1 MTGRRLGLVAG
12 LVVLLV
18 LAGIGGRSLLASRS
32 ATATDAAGVSPTRP
46 ANNSAIG
53 SSTSST
59 APSTAH
65 STNNTTGASAS
76 QAGAAAQARGSAAL
90 ELTADDLL
98 TLAPRPLSRGVAM
111 SGSLKAV
118 NSAVLKAKVAGEL
131 LELLPREGDRVAA
144 GQLLGRID
152 ASDAE
157 LRLRQA
163 EHNVEAAQA
172 QVDLAHRQ
180 LDNNRALVGQG
191 YISATALDN
200 SVASHN
206 GARANLQ
213 VAQSGADIAR
223 KAVGDT
229 RLISPITGQ
238 VAQRL
243 AQPGERLP
251 VDARV
256 IEIVDLSRIEL
267 EAALAPQDAGALRLG
282 ANARLE
288 VEGVSEPVAARIAR
302 INPATQAGTRAVLVY
317 LALQPTPAQARA
329 LRSGLF
335 ARGTVELGRSN
346 LPALPVSAV
355 HVDESK
361 PYVLVFEVGGGAG
374 AAPTAGKPAS
384 AGAVSAAIQG
394 SDSGTLVRRTV
405 VLGERG
411 NSPGSNDE
419 WVEIR
424 SGVNV
429 GARVLS
435 GAVGTVPSGTPAR
448 LVTPAAVVPLAGP
461 AGGPSA
467 AR

>member
-1 MTGRRLGLVAG
+1 
-12 LVVLLV
+12 
-18 LAGIGGRSLLASRS
+18 
-32 ATATDAAGVSPTRP
+32 
-46 ANNSAIG
+46 
-53 SSTSST
+53 
-59 APSTAH
+59 
-65 STNNTTGASAS
+65 
-76 QAGAAAQARGSAAL
+76 
-90 ELTADDLL
+90 
-98 TLAPRPLSRGVAM
+98 M

-282 ANARLE
+282 ATARLE

-302 INPATQAGTRAVLVY
+302 INPVTQAGTRAVLVY

-361 PYVLVFEVGGGAG
+361 PYVLVFEA
-374 AAPTAGKPAS
+374 
-384 AGAVSAAIQG
+384 
-394 SDSGTLVRRTV
+394 GTLVRRTV

-429 GARVLS
+429 GAQVLS

-448 LVTPAAVVPLAGP
+448 LPTPAAVVPLAGQ

>member
-18 LAGIGGRSLLASRS
+18 LAGVGGRSLLASRS
-32 ATATDAAGVSPTRP
+32 ATATDAAGVSASISP
-46 ANNSAIG
+46 
-53 SSTSST
+53 TSS
-59 APSTAH
+59 ASSSA
-65 STNNTTGASAS
+65 TGPSAS
-76 QAGAAAQARGSAAL
+76 QPGAAAQSRSSAAL

-98 TLAPRPLSRGVAM
+98 TLAPRPLSRGVTI

-282 ANARLE
+282 ATARLE

-302 INPATQAGTRAVLVY
+302 INPVTQAGTRAVLVY

-361 PYVLVFEVGGGAG
+361 PYVLVFEA
-374 AAPTAGKPAS
+374 
-384 AGAVSAAIQG
+384 
-394 SDSGTLVRRTV
+394 GTLVRRTV

-429 GARVLS
+429 GAQVLS